1 MRVQFPLSAQNTSLL
16 IYLYFLPSYLTD
28 YEFSYEV
35 ERIVKMKSKSPKPRD
50 PSSVLMQALRKSG
63 AAGSH
68 QNKKERVGRKAKHK
82 KQAGVAQ
89 R

>member
-1 MRVQFPLSAQNTSLL
+1 M
-16 IYLYFLPSYLTD
+16 
-28 YEFSYEV
+28 
-35 ERIVKMKSKSPKPRD
+35 KMKSKSPKPRD